1 MLYGLWR
8 MERPACDAH
17 LWALTGP
24 VCQWW
29 YGSVSKGNLEWLKGT
44 LVLDGW
50 HLVRMAT
57 GRADPRTLLPDPAP
71 KLIGEEICPVPVPVG
86 PRTSTGPRL
95 PVGITH
101 QQMNRKIEVENYKI
115 RTSEASNKRKIQTQD
130 IITDRTHKT
139 IS

>member
-86 PRTSTGPRL
+86 SPNPDGARE
-95 PVGITH
+95 I
-101 QQMNRKIEVENYKI
+101 K
-115 RTSEASNKRKIQTQD
+115 QTVN
-130 IITDRTHKT
+130 IVSSK
-139 IS
+139 

>member
-57 GRADPRTLLPDPAP
+57 GRGGAGGATPVPAP
-71 KLIGEEICPVPVPVG
+71 NSSPRSGPEINRGRNLPRPRPRRVPEPRRVPDFPWG
-86 PRTSTGPRL
+86 SHTS
-95 PVGITH
+95 
-101 QQMNRKIEVENYKI
+101 K
-115 RTSEASNKRKIQTQD
+115 
-130 IITDRTHKT
+130 
-139 IS
+139 